1 MQGSCSERWKVEVR
15 ELKVKDNT
23 LVIEF
28 TGIAEVLGALCFSK
42 NVGEELNVNGK
53 CLLMLEHA
61 TKLVSS

>member
-1 MQGSCSERWKVEVR
+1 MERWKVEVR

-42 NVGEELNVNGK
+42 
-53 CLLMLEHA
+53 M
-61 TKLVSS
+61 